1 MRSIP
6 PKRPVLLFTLGP
18 EGFRISAVGEETES
32 VDVPAYR
39 DLLAGINLL
48 LEKRGPFGGIVLAG
62 RAARFSESRSV
73 ATIANT
79 LALAWRAPVA
89 AVAKPILEPEHAALL
104 ALLHKNQWPVPA
116 VYSGE
121 PNITKRASRIGSR
134 K

>member
-1 MRSIP
+1 M
-6 PKRPVLLFTLGP
+6 GP
-18 EGFRISAVGEETES
+18 EGFRISAVGEGTES

-39 DLLAGINLL
+39 DLLAGVNLL
-48 LEKRGPFGGIVLAG
+48 WEKRGPFSGIVLAG

-73 ATIANT
+73 VTIANT

-89 AVAKPILEPEHAALL
+89 AVAKPILAPEHATLL
-104 ALLHKNQWPVPA
+104 ALIRKDQWPVPA

-121 PNITKRASRIGSR
+121 PNITKRASGIGSS